1 MKGVAMKG
9 KRCFWILVIGI
20 FFLGLPLDGFA
31 QNYPTRP
38 IRVIVPFSAGGSN
51 DLIARTL
58 QKPLGRELKGTIVVE
73 NIPAGTTKLGTLEV
87 MKAEPDG
94 HTLLFASHGALM
106 GYFYS
111 GTYDFRVWEK
121 LTIIAQSGDMPYGFF
136 EVRIDSPFKT
146 WADLVSFAKK
156 NPGKLT
162 CGGPGAGGVMNLNVI
177 EAAKAAGIEV
187 KYVPFAG
194 AGPSGI
200 ALLGGHV
207 DFRVCLPPEGYLNV
221 KAGKTRGLA
230 VSYGK
235 RLPEMPDVPT
245 FKELGLMEVI
255 PPLSYDYWGPPNLP
269 ANLVTQISK
278 AVEKAVKDP
287 EYLEFCR
294 RIVYQPVFKDA
305 AALKEDIKFFEEKV
319 GPKLEAAFPKK

>member
-1 MKGVAMKG
+1 
-9 KRCFWILVIGI
+9 
-20 FFLGLPLDGFA
+20 
-31 QNYPTRP
+31 
-38 IRVIVPFSAGGSN
+38 
-51 DLIARTL
+51 
-58 QKPLGRELKGTIVVE
+58 
-73 NIPAGTTKLGTLEV
+73 

-111 GTYDFRVWEK
+111 GTYDFKVWEK
-121 LTIIAQSGDMPYGFF
+121 LTIIAQSGDMPYGFL
-136 EVRIDSPFKT
+136 EVRSDSPFKT

-177 EAAKAAGIEV
+177 ETAKAAGIDV

-194 AGPSGI
+194 AGPSGT

-207 DFRVCLPPEGYLNV
+207 DYRVCLPPEAYPNI

-230 VSYGK
+230 ISYGK

-255 PPLSYDYWGPPNLP
+255 PPLSYDFWGPPNLP
-269 ANLVTQISK
+269 KSLLNQISK

-287 EYLEFCR
+287 GYLDFCR
-294 RIVYQPVFKDA
+294 RILYQPIFKDA
-305 AALKEDIKFFEEKV
+305 QALKEDIKIFEEKV
-319 GPKLEAAFPKK
+319 GPKLAATFPKK

>member
-1 MKGVAMKG
+1 MKKG
-9 KRCFWILVIGI
+9 RIFWVFFIII
-20 FFLGLPLDGFA
+20 FALGLPFYGFA
-31 QNYPTRP
+31 QTYPAKP

-51 DLIARTL
+51 DLIARAL
-58 QKPLGRELKGTIVVE
+58 QKPLGKELKGTIVVE

-121 LTIIAQSGDMPYGFF
+121 LVIIAQSGDMPYGFF
-136 EVRIDSPFKT
+136 EVRADSPFKT
-146 WADLVSFAKK
+146 WGELVSFAKK

-194 AGPSGI
+194 GGPSGT

-207 DFRVCLPPEGYLNV
+207 DFRVCLPPEAYPNV

-230 VSYGK
+230 ISYGQ
-235 RLPEMPDVPT
+235 RLPEMPEVPT

-269 ANLVTQISK
+269 AALVTQISR

-287 EYLEFCR
+287 DYLEFCK

-305 AALKEDIKFFEEKV
+305 AMLKEDIKYFEEKV

>member
-1 MKGVAMKG
+1 MMRKKI
-9 KRCFWILVIGI
+9 FWILFAGLFI
-20 FFLGLPLDGFA
+20 LGLPLDGAA
-31 QNYPTRP
+31 QSYPAKP

-51 DLIARTL
+51 DLIGRTL
-58 QKPLGRELKGTIVVE
+58 AKPLGRELKGTMVVE

-136 EVRIDSPFKT
+136 EVRSDSPFKT
-146 WADLVSFAKK
+146 WGELVAFAKK

-177 EAAKAAGIEV
+177 EAAKAAGIDV

-194 AGPSGI
+194 GGPSGT

-207 DFRVCLPPEGYLNV
+207 DFRVCLPPEAYPNV

-230 VSYGK
+230 ISYGK
-235 RLPEMPDVPT
+235 RLPEMPEVPT

-255 PPLSYDYWGPPNLP
+255 PPISYDYWGPPNLP
-269 ANLVTQISK
+269 ANLVDQISK
-278 AVEKAVKDP
+278 AVEKAVQDP
-287 EYLEFCR
+287 EYREFCK
-294 RIVYQPVFKDA
+294 RIVYQPVFKNA
-305 AALKEDIKFFEEKV
+305 AELKADIKYFEEKV
-319 GPKLEAAFPKK
+319 GPKLEAAFPRKK

>member
-1 MKGVAMKG
+1 MKSGKILLVLLSLVFLLGFMGTGVA
-9 KRCFWILVIGI
+9 
-20 FFLGLPLDGFA
+20 
-31 QNYPTRP
+31 QNFPTKP
-38 IRVIVPFSAGGSN
+38 IRVIVPFAAGGSN
-51 DLIARTL
+51 DLIGRTL
-58 QKPLGRELKGTIVVE
+58 AKPLGKELKGTMVVE
-73 NIPAGTTKLGTLEV
+73 NIPAGTTKLATLEV

-207 DFRVCLPPEGYLNV
+207 DFRVCLPPEAYLNI

-269 ANLVTQISK
+269 PNLVDQISK

-287 EYLEFCR
+287 EYLDFCK
-294 RIVYQPVFKDA
+294 RIVYQSVFKDA
-305 AALKEDIKFFEEKV
+305 QQVKEDIKFFEEKV
-319 GPKLEAAFPKK
+319 GPKLKAAFPKK